1 MWQTHD
7 IVFRAPRFDA
17 DGTQSAPAFMTVL
30 HNGVLIQNHVE
41 LAGPTTYIGMPRYQA
56 HAEKLPLM
64 LQDHDNP
71 VSFRNIWMREL

>member
-1 MWQTHD
+1 
-7 IVFRAPRFDA
+7 
-17 DGTQSAPAFMTVL
+17 MTVL